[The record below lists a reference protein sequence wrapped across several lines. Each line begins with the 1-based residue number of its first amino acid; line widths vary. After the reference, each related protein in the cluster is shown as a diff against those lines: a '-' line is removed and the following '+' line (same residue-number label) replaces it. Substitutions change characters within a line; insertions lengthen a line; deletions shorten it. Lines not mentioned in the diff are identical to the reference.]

1 MLLTAFLSILSS
13 LLFLVCCPL
22 SDVAGLLEETPL
34 MWAVRK
40 HYYAMIQL
48 LVQRGADRGSFLE
61 SSSFLLFVFHF
72 LLFIFYF
79 LFFIYHFPFF
89 SVCPPHNLVVHAPA
103 RFIFIYF
110 ISFYF
115 V

>member
-61 SSSFLLFVFHF
+61 SSSFLLFVFYF
-72 LLFIFYF
+72 SFFIFYF
-79 LFFIYHFPFF
+79 SFIIFRFF